1 MDYPGYQGAKREQ
14 EILKDMEYLQQV
26 YPAEVKHYQKRVA
39 QILDK
44 MDYEGSMIYDEY
56 PDYTSLRDMSDSIV
70 RILQNEE
77 TGNPDR
83 DTQTP
88 EIAGIEEA
96 LAGETVTREEVT
108 GEIVTGE
115 TATGRAIT
123 GNSKDA
129 GHPEKWIWIKELI
142 QVLLCDEIYK
152 RRHGGKRGKIFWMN
166 Q

>member
-1 MDYPGYQGAKREQ
+1 MDSGLKLLHTFPSHIPLPYYMDYPGYQGAKREQ

-56 PDYTSLRDMSDSIV
+56 PDYTSIRDMSDSIV

-77 TGNPDR
+77 TGD
-83 DTQTP
+83 
-88 EIAGIEEA
+88 
-96 LAGETVTREEVT
+96 
-108 GEIVTGE
+108 
-115 TATGRAIT
+115 
-123 GNSKDA
+123 SKDA